1 MIKLCA
7 FLGVEL
13 FDETLMKIS
22 LCIFL
27 LKVLANPKFLN
38 IIPKSRIDLKAL
50 LPFEASQT
58 GQTHQG
64 EVIKRA
70 APRGAS
76 ARPAD
81 GTGRGAEAAAEGG
94 GSGSRGRWQPREAG
108 PRRIPPLRT
117 RSYP

>member
-1 MIKLCA
+1 MIRLCA

-22 LCIFL
+22 HCIFL

-38 IIPKSRIDLKAL
+38 KFRKSRIDLKAL
-50 LPFEASQT
+50 LPSEASQT
-58 GQTHQG
+58 GQTHPG
-64 EVIKRA
+64 EVIESRPEGPPRA
-70 APRGAS
+70 QRTEPDAERG
-76 ARPAD
+76 R
-81 GTGRGAEAAAEGG
+81 
-94 GSGSRGRWQPREAG
+94 SGGRWQPREAG